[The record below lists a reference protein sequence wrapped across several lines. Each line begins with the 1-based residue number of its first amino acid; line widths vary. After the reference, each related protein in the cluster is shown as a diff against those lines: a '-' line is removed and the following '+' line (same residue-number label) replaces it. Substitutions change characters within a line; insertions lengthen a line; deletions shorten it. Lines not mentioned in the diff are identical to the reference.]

1 MVQRLMILDG
11 VLRDRNCWWMDT
23 ERDKRSYF
31 STTRHTGL
39 SASEYPQI
47 AFGGGPQKTI
57 RYFPTTTDR
66 RSFACIHER
75 RMVTNVRQLEPDWP
89 LAPTARWPSKGR
101 LTAA

>member
-1 MVQRLMILDG
+1 MKSPDARAACFQAANLGGRVQRLMILDS

-57 RYFPTTTDR
+57 RYFPDKPP
-66 RSFACIHER
+66 IG
-75 RMVTNVRQLEPDWP
+75 D
-89 LAPTARWPSKGR
+89 PSRAFMSEGC
-101 LTAA
+101 